1 MFTEQI
7 DKKDVDL
14 SEVTEKYDI
23 VLADP
28 PWTYSDKNTRGAAR
42 KHYNTMSLREIM
54 DLPVPAKK
62 NSMLFLWGTSPLLPE
77 ALQVMEAWNFKYKT
91 SMIWDKLLMGIGH
104 YARIAH
110 EFILIGKRG
119 KFPCPEPS
127 NRFYS
132 VIKEKRTKHSRKPDL
147 NSLIDKM
154 YPDPDLRKIEL
165 FAREAA
171 RPGWTYWGEEVKET
185 ELVLFYK
192 SIQVKT

>member
-1 MFTEQI
+1 MKVADLTE
-7 DKKDVDL
+7 L
-14 SEVTEKYDI
+14 TEKFDI
-23 VLADP
+23 ILADP
-28 PWTYSDKNTRGAAR
+28 PWSYSDKNTRGAAQ

-54 DLPVPAKK
+54 DLSIPAKK
-62 NSMLFLWGTSPLLPE
+62 NSMLFLWSTSPLLPE
-77 ALQVMEAWNFKYKT
+77 ALQVMKAWNFKYKT
-91 SMIWDKLLMGIGH
+91 SMMWEKMVQGLGH

-119 KFPCPEPS
+119 KFPCPAPS

-132 VIKEKRTKHSRKPDL
+132 VIKEKRTKHYKKPDL